1 MNWQEVLLSVLGV
14 ALTALLSWLGQRI
27 TVWVNSK
34 IKNTKTQSYLTSAI
48 DAVVRSVKMTYQTYV
63 EGLKGKDMFTSDAQL
78 QALKM
83 ARDAAISQLSD
94 EVKNFVQQNFG
105 DLEAWVNSTIEATIY
120 DLKNGTGGGEVT
132 TDEGN

>member
-1 MNWQEVLLSVLGV
+1 
-14 ALTALLSWLGQRI
+14 
-27 TVWVNSK
+27 
-34 IKNTKTQSYLTSAI
+34 
-48 DAVVRSVKMTYQTYV
+48 MTYQTYV